1 MAEEGGFLTGVL
13 TTLAGHRVYV
23 LPVVAAI
30 TFGSILL
37 ATRLEA
43 TFEVKD
49 FFASNSDF
57 VVGLDKLDEHVSD
70 RGGEPA
76 TVYVEGDLADPD
88 ALASIEGFVARL
100 AENPFVGREADG
112 EANVDD
118 NVLTILSRLTESE
131 YARAQIEATTGTKIT
146 DGDGDG
152 LPDSREQLQA
162 AYEFATTK
170 GVPFDRQTNVFTPGE
185 VRTVLSYDGEKPS
198 GSVAIFSLGIPGTR
212 EQSAVTS
219 ARQALTNDLSVLEE
233 SPAIVRVGLT
243 GSPFEREQ
251 TLDATTKTL
260 QTSLPIAALGAF
272 LLLLVTMRSFRY
284 AVVTVI
290 PIGLVAA
297 WLYRSCRRRA
307 SP

>member
-1 MAEEGGFLTGVL
+1 M
-13 TTLAGHRVYV
+13 
-23 LPVVAAI
+23 
-30 TFGSILL
+30 
-37 ATRLEA
+37 
-43 TFEVKD
+43 
-49 FFASNSDF
+49 
-57 VVGLDKLDEHVSD
+57 GLDKLDEHVGD
-70 RGGEPA
+70 RGGEPE

-297 WLYRSCRRRA
+297 WLYAIMQTAGFSLNFVTATIGAVSVGVGLDYSIHDGAFPRGTSAPGQPR
-307 SP
+307 